1 MEFLKSIYLSLIIFK
16 YNLLLHHDDDDD
28 DDDDDIRMIGKIII

>member
-1 MEFLKSIYLSLIIFK
+1 M
-16 YNLLLHHDDDDD
+16 LLNSNILVHNVVVD

>member
-16 YNLLLHHDDDDD
+16 YNLLLHDDDDD

>member
-16 YNLLLHHDDDDD
+16 YNLLLHDDD